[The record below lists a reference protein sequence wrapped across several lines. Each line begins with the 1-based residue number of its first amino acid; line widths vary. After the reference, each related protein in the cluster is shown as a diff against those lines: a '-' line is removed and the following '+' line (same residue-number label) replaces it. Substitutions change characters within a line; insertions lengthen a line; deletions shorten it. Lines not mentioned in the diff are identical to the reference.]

1 MIYLMMYE
9 DQFFIIFTYV
19 IFSALGTFVKNYF
32 YSLHIFYLFVINNI
46 WSWYFFLDPNI
57 PEVYISD

>member
-46 WSWYFFLDPNI
+46 YIYNI
-57 PEVYISD
+57 